1 MTNCAPKSGPETNFD
16 SVNMAVLNVC
26 GLKRRALYPE
36 FVSLVNSYDMF
47 FATETKL
54 DDNDIIE
61 IDNYSFIS
69 KTRKQKY
76 KRKSGGIA
84 ALIK

>member
-1 MTNCAPKSGPETNFD
+1 MTC
-16 SVNMAVLNVC
+16 V
-26 GLKRRALYPE
+26 
-36 FVSLVNSYDMF
+36 

-69 KTRKQKY
+69 KTRKQTY

-84 ALIK
+84 ALIKIVFTNTFMY